1 MIKSR
6 NKYYAKAQ
14 NKIDCHNKTKKEIV
28 DRILDII

>member
-14 NKIDCHNKTKKEIV
+14 NKIDCNDKTKREIV
-28 DRILDII
+28 DKILDIL